1 MAAKLDAPTT
11 TAPNV
16 NAIEFFLTVFIID
29 SLFYKGLLNK
39 TCELKITFIITKLFS
54 ETDDKANYDLS
65 NIE

>member
-1 MAAKLDAPTT
+1 
-11 TAPNV
+11 
-16 NAIEFFLTVFIID
+16 VFIID

-39 TCELKITFIITKLFS
+39 TCELKITFKITKLFS